1 MRRIQPEKW
10 SSFPRHVYCW
20 EHPVVESTPANILVV
35 DDDRLTGW
43 AIGKGLAEQQLPFRV
58 VTTGTEAREAFR
70 SNRFDLVFLDLNLPD
85 ADGIELLG
93 EIREISPG
101 TRVVIVTGDVT
112 DENRE
117 AARKA
122 GADRFVEKPF
132 DLALIRF
139 LASTLLREAR
149 RTP

>member
-1 MRRIQPEKW
+1 
-10 SSFPRHVYCW
+10 
-20 EHPVVESTPANILVV
+20 VVENTPANILVV

-70 SNRFDLVFLDLNLPD
+70 SSRFDLVFLDLNLPD
-85 ADGIELLG
+85 ANGIDLLG

-112 DENRE
+112 DANRE

-149 RTP
+149 RTQ

>member
-1 MRRIQPEKW
+1 MIEI
-10 SSFPRHVYCW
+10 
-20 EHPVVESTPANILVV
+20 TPANILVV

-58 VTTGTEAREAFR
+58 VTTGTEAREAIR

-85 ADGIELLG
+85 ADGIDLLG

-112 DENRE
+112 DANRD

-149 RTP
+149 RTS